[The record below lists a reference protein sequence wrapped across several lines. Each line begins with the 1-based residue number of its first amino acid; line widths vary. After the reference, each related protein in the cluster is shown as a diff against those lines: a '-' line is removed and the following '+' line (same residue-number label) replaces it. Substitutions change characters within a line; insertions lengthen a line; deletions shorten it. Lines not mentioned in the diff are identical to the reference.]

1 MTLEILGI
9 GTAVPEHAIEQAD
22 AARQVIA
29 ACCDT
34 AEQDRM
40 IKVLY
45 RRAGVRKRHCVV
57 LESGTNGAPAGQTFY
72 TRAKMPSGPTTAGAA
87 RGRRETVRAR
97 GRSRRRGDRS

>member
-40 IKVLY
+40 IED
-45 RRAGVRKRHCVV
+45 AI
-57 LESGTNGAPAGQTFY
+57 A
-72 TRAKMPSGPTTAGAA
+72 
-87 RGRRETVRAR
+87 RAR
-97 GRSRRRGDRS
+97 ANQQASAHASSVR